1 MVNYYFMNMVNMG
14 TFPKVP
20 PLFIMKRI
28 SSSFVEVRTERDD
41 PNKRDG
47 TLGNVPYNV
56 PYNNAEKK
64 GMIFS
69 KFQEH

>member
-1 MVNYYFMNMVNMG
+1 
-14 TFPKVP
+14 
-20 PLFIMKRI
+20 MKRI
-28 SSSFVEVRTERDD
+28 SSSFVETRTERDD

-47 TLGNVPYNV
+47 TLRNV

-69 KFQEH
+69 KFQEHGY

>member
-1 MVNYYFMNMVNMG
+1 MG

-28 SSSFVEVRTERDD
+28 SSSFVETRTERDD

-47 TLGNVPYNV
+47 TLRNV

-69 KFQEH
+69 KFQEHGY